1 MRPKVTLEQHLKDCW
16 HRATFALGYLD
27 ARSPESTQI
36 DFVEGYLEAIQHLR
50 TVLPDFRESEA
61 NALSEDLHP
70 SCLSPL

>member
-36 DFVEGYLEAIQHLR
+36 DFVQGRGRFDAG
-50 TVLPDFRESEA
+50 PCPPF
-61 NALSEDLHP
+61 
-70 SCLSPL
+70 